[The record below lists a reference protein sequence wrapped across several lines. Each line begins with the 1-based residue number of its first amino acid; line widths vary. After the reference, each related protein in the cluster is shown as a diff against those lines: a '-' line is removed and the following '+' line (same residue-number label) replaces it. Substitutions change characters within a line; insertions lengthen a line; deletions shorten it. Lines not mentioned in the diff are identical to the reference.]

1 MENAREIWEE
11 LGLPELKPRTPW
23 HGYSLGEWEEEF
35 DEMAKRAVES
45 DYFKTGEIIAQR
57 RRSDL
62 AMNTEVRTLK
72 DKEDT

>member
-1 MENAREIWEE
+1 
-11 LGLPELKPRTPW
+11 
-23 HGYSLGEWEEEF
+23 
-35 DEMAKRAVES
+35 VES